1 MQYRIDCDLCRIWSR
16 FHSMEKNLVK
26 NVLSLIF
33 DMNKNR
39 SLSHLMVSKIAVKGC
54 RKRAYSRE
62 WDHSGTVWK
71 IAKGR
76 GITRIA
82 ARACFTLERN
92 SMGGEPMCCACDWR
106 AGMLVVSFL
115 PRFSRAWI
123 SNPPSPLN
131 TWHEGQGIH

>member
-1 MQYRIDCDLCRIWSR
+1 
-16 FHSMEKNLVK
+16 MEKNLVK

-62 WDHSGTVWK
+62 WDPSGTVWK

-106 AGMLVVSFL
+106 AGMLVVSFP